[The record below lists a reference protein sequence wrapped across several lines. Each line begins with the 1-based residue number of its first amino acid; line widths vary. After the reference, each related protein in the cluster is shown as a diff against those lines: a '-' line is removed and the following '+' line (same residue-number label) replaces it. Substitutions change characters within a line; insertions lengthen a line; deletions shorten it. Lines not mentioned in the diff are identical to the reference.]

1 MHLPRS
7 RDILKII
14 PELMA
19 DVARRLRIE
28 RQKDEIQAQSLLI
41 IVVKQINGNE
51 TTTTKESPAGTSAR
65 AFGITVKT

>member
-1 MHLPRS
+1 
-7 RDILKII
+7 
-14 PELMA
+14 MA